1 MTEECLIF
9 SSGGLFVLV
18 HSFIRLELALN
29 VGLFI
34 EKCSLQK
41 TLNTVRVS

>member
-1 MTEECLIF
+1 M
-9 SSGGLFVLV
+9 LV

-34 EKCSLQK
+34 EKPQK
-41 TLNTVRVS
+41 TLNTVCVS